1 VKVRKDRSLEHTS
14 PGREL
19 TWYVESLKE
28 VLDQAPDSIS
38 IVDLSRKLIYQNR
51 VAARYVGCT
60 VDEFNAAGGFSS
72 LYVRPELEGEVAE
85 QVISGH
91 KWVGEIEMK
100 AGDGTVFPVL
110 LKASGITDGAGR
122 VIGIL
127 GVISDIREQV
137 RAREALQRSEA
148 YFRSLIENAHDII
161 IVLGQE
167 GRIRYASPSFERAFG
182 YRPDEVVGASA
193 FDFLH
198 PDDLERLG
206 EIFQEGIEIAGH
218 AVTAEYRIRARDGEW
233 RCVEAFGKNLLDDPA
248 VAGVVIN
255 SREITE
261 RKRAEEVMREAEER
275 YRKLVENVG
284 DLIFTLSKEGRA
296 ISLSP
301 SFERITGWTREEWI
315 GRTFVEVLHPDDMS
329 TGLEVFGKVLAGQ
342 SPPAFFLR
350 FRNHSG
356 EYQTGEFVATPH
368 IERGEVVGIMGVGRD
383 VTERLRYEEALRASE
398 ERLRRITD
406 NMMDMV
412 SQVSAEGIFEY
423 IGPSHHNYLGYQT
436 DEMLGR
442 SILEFLH
449 PDDLER
455 IATRFVAGVQ
465 RPEAMKID
473 YRYRHAGG
481 HYLWLESVAN
491 PIFDEEGG
499 LAGAI
504 IGTRDITDR
513 RQTEKRLEELNHCF
527 LSLGTD
533 FKDNIELL
541 VITGRAILGGLM
553 MAYYRPSEEKSSDVF
568 TSWEEDGLFLSDQ
581 ARNRIFQDVTLQ
593 GAGRSFVV
601 EDIEAGEYAGL
612 LADIEQRGVKRL
624 LAYPVSLKDEIIGF
638 LCLLDRR
645 DEAFSKEEKEILG
658 MLARSISIEEE
669 RWAYEEVLRDFINI
683 TSHELRHPITL
694 MKGYSEVLKSFGDE
708 LDEDTRLKA
717 LDAIDKGTER
727 LDKLVSALLD
737 TSRIE
742 RGSFLTYK
750 HEVDLRALVGQVVEE
765 MQLKECSN
773 LFTMDFPRG
782 PSICRADPEKLT
794 QLMVILLENAAK
806 YSPPSS
812 RIIIRIGELAGK
824 TQVSVIDNGSGVPE
838 EDRKRIFDRLYQVG
852 DAIYHSVP
860 GIGLGLYIARK
871 IVEVHGGEI
880 WCEPNPAGGSIFSFT
895 LP

>member
-1 VKVRKDRSLEHTS
+1 MNAWKDGPLEHAS

-19 TWYVESLKE
+19 TQYVESLKE

-51 VAARYVGCT
+51 MAARYVGRT
-60 VDEFNAAGGFSS
+60 VEEFNAAGGFSS
-72 LYVRPELEGEVAE
+72 LYVRPELEDEVAE
-85 QVISGH
+85 TVISGR
-91 KWVGEIEMK
+91 KWVGEVEMK
-100 AGDGTVFPVL
+100 AGDGTVFTVL
-110 LKASGITDGAGR
+110 LKASGVTDGAGR

-137 RAREALQRSEA
+137 RAREALQRSE
-148 YFRSLIENAHDII
+148 E
-161 IVLGQE
+161 
-167 GRIRYASPSFERAFG
+167 
-182 YRPDEVVGASA
+182 
-193 FDFLH
+193 
-198 PDDLERLG
+198 
-206 EIFQEGIEIAGH
+206 
-218 AVTAEYRIRARDGEW
+218 
-233 RCVEAFGKNLLDDPA
+233 K
-248 VAGVVIN
+248 
-255 SREITE
+255 
-261 RKRAEEVMREAEER
+261 
-275 YRKLVENVG
+275 
-284 DLIFTLSKEGRA
+284 
-296 ISLSP
+296 
-301 SFERITGWTREEWI
+301 
-315 GRTFVEVLHPDDMS
+315 
-329 TGLEVFGKVLAGQ
+329 
-342 SPPAFFLR
+342 
-350 FRNHSG
+350 
-356 EYQTGEFVATPH
+356 
-368 IERGEVVGIMGVGRD
+368 
-383 VTERLRYEEALRASE
+383 
-398 ERLRRITD
+398 LRRITD

-423 IGPSHHNYLGYQT
+423 VGPAHHNYLGYES

-455 IATRFVAGVQ
+455 IAFRFADGVR
-465 RPEAMKID
+465 RPEAMKVD

-504 IGTRDITDR
+504 IGTRDVTER
-513 RQTEKRLEELNHCF
+513 RQTEKRLEELNH
-527 LSLGTD
+527 
-533 FKDNIELL
+533 
-541 VITGRAILGGLM
+541 
-553 MAYYRPSEEKSSDVF
+553 VF
-568 TSWEEDGLFLSDQ
+568 ASWEEDGLSLPTE
-581 ARNRIFQDVTLQ
+581 ARNRIFREMIVQ

-601 EDIEAGEYAGL
+601 EELEEGEYAGL
-612 LADIEQRGVKRL
+612 LQDIEEFDVRRL
-624 LAYPVSLKDEIIGF
+624 LAYPVSLADEIIGF

-645 DEAFSKEEKEILG
+645 DEAFSKEQKEIMG

-669 RWAYEEVLRDFINI
+669 RRAYEEVLRDFINI

-694 MKGYSEVLKSFGDE
+694 MKGYAEVLKSFGDE
-708 LDEDTRLKA
+708 LDEDTRFKA
-717 LDAIDKGTER
+717 LDAIDKGTDR
-727 LDKLVSALLD
+727 LDKLISALLD

-742 RGSFLTYK
+742 RGGFLTYK
-750 HEVDLRALVGQVVEE
+750 LEVDLRALAGQVVEE
-765 MQLKECSN
+765 MQLKGCSN

-812 RIIIRIGELAGK
+812 RITIRIGALGEV
-824 TQVSVIDNGSGVPE
+824 TQVSVIDSGPGVPE
-838 EDRKRIFDRLYQVG
+838 EDRKRVFDRLYQVG